1 FSVPFAAV
9 LSTIPPLLRKGGPA
23 GGRMAKGS
31 LNADYVRTEIS
42 RWQARSMAMSKRGIV
57 AAENPLAAQAGAVVL
72 ARGGHAV
79 DAAIATNAV
88 MGVVAP
94 MMNGVGGDLFAIV
107 HDVSTGSVQG
117 LNASGWSPA
126 GATVEFLTSRGMTT
140 MPQTGIHS
148 VTVPGAVSGWMALHE
163 KFGRAPFGTILSAA
177 IAHAE
182 NGFPVS
188 QITALEWLARL
199 SALQVDRRATALYLP
214 GGRSPAAGE
223 LFRNPDLV
231 RMLRAIALDGGDA
244 FYRGEVAERM
254 LKCCAEQGGA
264 HN

>member
-1 FSVPFAAV
+1 
-9 LSTIPPLLRKGGPA
+9 
-23 GGRMAKGS
+23 MAKGS

-42 RWQARSMAMSKRGIV
+42 RWQARSMAMSTRGIV

-107 HDVSTGSVQG
+107 HDISTGSVYG

-126 GATVEFLTSRGMTT
+126 GATVEFLTSRGMAT
-140 MPQTGIHS
+140 MPQTGVHS

-163 KFGRAPFGTILSAA
+163 KFGRASFGTILSAA
-177 IAHAE
+177 IEHAE

-188 QITALEWLARL
+188 EITALEWLG
-199 SALQVDRRATALYLP
+199 SVPALQGDRNATAPYPPAGPPPAPRGRFRQP
-214 GGRSPAAGE
+214 GLARTA
-223 LFRNPDLV
+223 
-231 RMLRAIALDGGDA
+231 
-244 FYRGEVAERM
+244 
-254 LKCCAEQGGA
+254 
-264 HN
+264 

>member
-1 FSVPFAAV
+1 MPKA
-9 LSTIPPLLRKGGPA
+9 
-23 GGRMAKGS
+23 S

-42 RWQARSMAMSKRGIV
+42 RWQARSMAMSTRGIV

-72 ARGGHAV
+72 GVGGHVV
-79 DAAIATNAV
+79 DAAIAANAV

-107 HDVSTGSVQG
+107 HDVSTGSVHG

-126 GATVEFLTSRGMTT
+126 GATIEFLTSRGMTT

-148 VTVPGAVSGWMALHE
+148 MTVPGAVSGWMALHE
-163 KFGRAPFGTILSAA
+163 KFGRASLDTILSAA

-188 QITALEWLARL
+188 EITALEWLA
-199 SALQVDRRATALYLP
+199 SRARAP
-214 GGRSPAAGE
+214 G
-223 LFRNPDLV
+223 
-231 RMLRAIALDGGDA
+231 
-244 FYRGEVAERM
+244 
-254 LKCCAEQGGA
+254 
-264 HN
+264 

>member
-1 FSVPFAAV
+1 M
-9 LSTIPPLLRKGGPA
+9 RKA
-23 GGRMAKGS
+23 S

-42 RWQARSMAMSKRGIV
+42 RWQARSMVLSSRGIV
-57 AAENPLAAQAGAVVL
+57 AAENPLAAQAGAIVL

-107 HDVSTGSVQG
+107 HDVSTGSVHG

-126 GATVEFLTSRGMTT
+126 GATIEFLTSRGMTT

-148 VTVPGAVSGWMALHE
+148 VTVPGAVSGWMALHQ
-163 KFGRAPFGTILSAA
+163 KFGRASFDTILSAA

-188 QITALEWLARL
+188 EITALEWLASV
-199 SALQVDRRATALYLP
+199 SALQADRNAAALYLP
-214 GGRSPAAGE
+214 GGQSPAAGD
-223 LFRNPDLV
+223 LFRNPDLA
-231 RMLRAIALDGGDA
+231 RTLQAIAHDGSDA
-244 FYRGEVAERM
+244 FYRGEVAERI
-254 LKCCAEQGGA
+254 LKCS
-264 HN
+264 